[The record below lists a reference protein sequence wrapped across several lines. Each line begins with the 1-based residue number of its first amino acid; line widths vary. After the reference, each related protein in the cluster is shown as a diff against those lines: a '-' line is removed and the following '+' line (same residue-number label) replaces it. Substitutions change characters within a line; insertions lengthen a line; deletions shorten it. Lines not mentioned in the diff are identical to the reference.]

1 MTTYDVC
8 DIIQTLIDIERF
20 ETMNEVTTIEYKNNT
35 YIVIKKETLPDALSA
50 HFERNGFIPL
60 LYTGSKVVNGTRK
73 KPALE
78 YFIQSKNGVFQT
90 FYH

>member
-1 MTTYDVC
+1 
-8 DIIQTLIDIERF
+8 
-20 ETMNEVTTIEYKNNT
+20 MNDVTTIEYKNNT

-50 HFERNGFIPL
+50 HLERNGLIPL

-73 KPALE
+73 KPAKPALE
-78 YFIQSKNGVFQT
+78 YFIQGKNGVFQT